1 MNFLINFSTD
11 GVRQVVPLEPPVESK
26 PGERVTVEGYGHDKM
41 GGTCIMTNVI
51 YSESHTVPA
60 WDWSGLLKLLKA
72 WWKMFSCTIT
82 GHKTEQDNDG

>member
-51 YSESHTVPA
+51 YSE
-60 WDWSGLLKLLKA
+60 
-72 WWKMFSCTIT
+72 
-82 GHKTEQDNDG
+82 